1 MCAAIIKDEDKNL
14 NLFRPIIIDN
24 LDNYLLS
31 EDGVIYNKSTRT
43 FKLFTYNEKDKS
55 YSITLNGGRYLLK
68 YLLYLTFNPNNTNF
82 KSKDLKIKVPS
93 TKGKYYNFSISDI
106 EMPNI
111 FPDISEFRKIPNISE
126 LDTCLIHHSGIM
138 YNTKTDNYLV
148 PSYQKNTTLLYVVTI
163 KKIQYQVKHLLYIAF
178 VDQTIDYEELRNT
191 KSKMM
196 IKVNKRDD
204 NLPYINFTIDDL
216 EYISKSDN
224 NKRQARNNRIINQ
237 YNSNKE
243 FIKSHLDHNKL
254 LEELGIKD
262 KKPVRKACKDKN
274 TLYQNYYFRYDDDDE
289 IKNPEILNSFENL
302 NIDEEEEKTNDEETI
317 IYDKPEEWKRLQTD
331 DDNNDYYKNYEISNY
346 GKFRNFNTK
355 KILKPHISAGYEYA
369 NINIYNPAKNKK
381 EVQKV
386 RINRLVAKYFISIPE
401 KYLNEYTFDELVVD
415 HIDEKKPHNYF
426 KNLQYLT
433 PSENVKKSKNAKKG

>member
-1 MCAAIIKDEDKNL
+1 M
-14 NLFRPIIIDN
+14 
-24 LDNYLLS
+24 
-31 EDGVIYNKSTRT
+31 NK
-43 FKLFTYNEKDKS
+43 KS
-55 YSITLNGGRYLLK
+55 S
-68 YLLYLTFNPNNTNF
+68 
-82 KSKDLKIKVPS
+82 
-93 TKGKYYNFSISDI
+93 
-106 EMPNI
+106 
-111 FPDISEFRKIPNISE
+111 
-126 LDTCLIHHSGIM
+126 HH
-138 YNTKTDNYLV
+138 
-148 PSYQKNTTLLYVVTI
+148 
-163 KKIQYQVKHLLYIAF
+163 QVKNLLYITF
-178 VDQTIDYEELRNT
+178 VDQTIDYEELRTT

-216 EYISKSDN
+216 EYMSKSDN

-381 EVQKV
+381 EVKKV
-386 RINRLVAKYFISIPE
+386 RINKLVAKYFILIPE
-401 KYLNEYTFDELVVD
+401 KYLNKYTFDELDVD
-415 HIDEKKPHNYF
+415 HIDENKKIIILKIYNI
-426 KNLQYLT
+426 
-433 PSENVKKSKNAKKG
+433 